1 MYYILESLSKGN
13 LNFGERGFKQ
23 DSAYGRMAHKL
34 ADKSEVFE
42 KTLDS
47 SQKQL
52 YEELLEVQYDVNS
65 MSMTDQFIYGFRL
78 GLLIALEISSVS
90 DDYMVNGV

>member
-1 MYYILESLSKGN
+1 MYHILEELSKGN
-13 LNFGERGFKQ
+13 LNPGERGFKQ
-23 DSAYGRMAHKL
+23 DSIYGRMVHKL
-34 ADKSEVFE
+34 ADKSEVFH

-47 SQKQL
+47 GQKQL
-52 YEELLEVQYDVNS
+52 YEELSSVQFNVHS

-78 GLLIALEISSVS
+78 GLLIALEVSHVS